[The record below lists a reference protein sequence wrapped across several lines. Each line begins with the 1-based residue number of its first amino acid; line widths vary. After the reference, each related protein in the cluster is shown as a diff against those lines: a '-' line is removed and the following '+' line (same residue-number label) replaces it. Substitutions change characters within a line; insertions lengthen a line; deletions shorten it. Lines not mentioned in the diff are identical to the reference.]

1 MPVGRARAG
10 KTSKTRP
17 IFRTLTF
24 CLVKRKKKT
33 LHLQVFS
40 GRGKAGNEKV
50 TVNSKYYH
58 DGVKI
63 KFFYSW
69 IGKQLH
75 LLEKVSGIKR
85 ALQTPMIVLL
95 TKIFTKVNWKQLTI
109 LAKWLILDAWL
120 GPGRASADWY
130 SAVFKIQMKRC
141 LDGRQVEIKS
151 F

>member
-63 KFFYSW
+63 VFSTHAVCNFQSIKSSVELNSLLLKFFY
-69 IGKQLH
+69 I
-75 LLEKVSGIKR
+75 
-85 ALQTPMIVLL
+85 T
-95 TKIFTKVNWKQLTI
+95 
-109 LAKWLILDAWL
+109 WLVISPD
-120 GPGRASADWY
+120 
-130 SAVFKIQMKRC
+130 
-141 LDGRQVEIKS
+141 
-151 F
+151 

>member
-1 MPVGRARAG
+1 MRPMPIGRARAG

-17 IFRTLTF
+17 IFRTLITF

-63 KFFYSW
+63 VFSTH
-69 IGKQLH
+69 G
-75 LLEKVSGIKR
+75 
-85 ALQTPMIVLL
+85 
-95 TKIFTKVNWKQLTI
+95 
-109 LAKWLILDAWL
+109 L
-120 GPGRASADWY
+120 GNN
-130 SAVFKIQMKRC
+130 
-141 LDGRQVEIKS
+141 
-151 F
+151 